1 MKKLLKKAACLALA
15 AVLCVSLCSCTLF
28 DADIS
33 ALISPPSP
41 KGELGQIQK
50 ALIAHAGEKF
60 SFAHPSSGEYLS
72 PIITKDIDNDGE
84 NEAFA
89 FYSTADAGS
98 ITMHLAF
105 INDDDNGWQTCSDTT
120 ITAGGV
126 DKIEFSD
133 IDNDGVLE
141 LLVGWSLYGDID
153 KQVAIYDLAKG
164 VLVQRLI
171 EEYSFFLIADI
182 NNDNNN
188 NLLIAHL
195 DSTDKTAIAKLFS
208 IKDDNI
214 FEIGSCELDGGVT
227 EYKTPIVSTLANGKT
242 AVYVDA
248 VKGSGIITELIY
260 HDGTLLKNAFIE
272 QGSNINSSTQRDAEF
287 TLRDFNGDGRPE
299 IPFNTILP
307 GTANTYPAYITL
319 WCEFD
324 GTKLYSKGAALMN
337 YIDGYYVMLP
347 DGWKSDNITVSKLVD
362 SKLRIFS
369 LWDAKN
375 SKAGNELLRIKAV
388 PIEEWDK
395 SNEARG
401 DYQEMLRSDNHV
413 IAALIS
419 SYVGDSAISSAQ
431 LKNMIGLIK

>member
-1 MKKLLKKAACLALA
+1 MKMLIKRAVCLVLA
-15 AVLCVSLCSCTLF
+15 AVLSLSLCSCSLF

-41 KGELGQIQK
+41 KGELGEIQK
-50 ALIAHAGEKF
+50 ALISHAGDNF
-60 SFAHPSSGEYLS
+60 SLEHPASGEYLS
-72 PIITKDIDNDGE
+72 PIITKDIDADGE

-89 FYSTADAGS
+89 FYSTAEAGS

-133 IDNDGVLE
+133 IDNDGILE

-182 NNDNNN
+182 NNDSND
-188 NLLIAHL
+188 NLLVAHH
-195 DSTDKTAIAKLFS
+195 DSTDKTAVAKLFS
-208 IKDDNI
+208 IKSDNI
-214 FEIGSCELDGGVT
+214 SEIGSCELDGGVT
-227 EYKTPIVSTLANGKT
+227 EYKTPLVSTLANGKT

-272 QGSNINSSTQRDAEF
+272 QGSNVNLATQRDAEF
-287 TLRDFNGDGRPE
+287 TLLDFDNDGRPE

-307 GTANTYPAYITL
+307 GTADTYPAYITL
-319 WCEFD
+319 WCTFD
-324 GTKLYSKGAALMN
+324 GTSLYSKGAAMMN
-337 YIDGYYVMLP
+337 YIDGYYVLLP
-347 DGWKSDNITVSKLVD
+347 ESWKSDRITVSKLVD

-369 LWDAKN
+369 LWDTETSA
-375 SKAGNELLRIKAV
+375 AGNELLRIKAV
-388 PIEEWDK
+388 PIDQWDK
-395 SNEARG
+395 SAEAHG
-401 DYQEMLRSDNHV
+401 EYEELLRSDTYV

-419 SYVGDSAISSAQ
+419 SYAGDEAITSAQ